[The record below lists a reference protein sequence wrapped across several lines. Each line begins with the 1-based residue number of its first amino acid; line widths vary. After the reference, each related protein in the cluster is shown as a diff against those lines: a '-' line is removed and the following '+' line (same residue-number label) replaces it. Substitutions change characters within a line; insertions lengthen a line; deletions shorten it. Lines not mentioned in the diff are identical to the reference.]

1 MEVKGNQQSCRIF
14 LYKSKLTKK
23 NERAKVWKEWSKRE
37 KTLGRIGR
45 KKEGEEGKGQIKK
58 VYKETT

>member
-45 KKEGEEGKGQIKK
+45 KRKERKEKGK
-58 VYKETT
+58 